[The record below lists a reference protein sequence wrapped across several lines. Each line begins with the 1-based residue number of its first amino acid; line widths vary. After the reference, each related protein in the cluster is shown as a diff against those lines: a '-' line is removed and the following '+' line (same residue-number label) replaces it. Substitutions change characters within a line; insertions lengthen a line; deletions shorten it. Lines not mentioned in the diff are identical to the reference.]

1 MKIHQRNLP
10 RVVIIGG
17 GFGGLEAAKALRKY
31 PVRVTLLDR
40 QNHHLFQP
48 LLYQVATA
56 ALSPADIA
64 EPLRRIVRRQ
74 ENCEVILGEAQ
85 SIDPARKVV
94 QTREGE
100 ISYDY
105 LIVATG
111 ARHSYFG
118 HEDWEKFAPGLKSL
132 DDAVE
137 IRRRMLLAFEIAET
151 AENDAIRRAAMTFVV
166 VGAGPTGVEMAGAIA
181 EIARVTLVR
190 DFRHIDPAQA
200 QVILLDAA
208 PRVLQA
214 YAPDLSDSARRQLV
228 DLKVEVR
235 LNAQVAQLDNAG
247 VTLQDGTH
255 IAARTVIWAAGNAA
269 SPLGRSLG
277 VPLDKQGRVIVNEDL
292 TIPGHPEIFVIGDL
306 AHFAPGGGPPLP
318 GLSPVA
324 MQQGRHVAKNI
335 RIHLAGG
342 WPAAFEYWD
351 KGTMA
356 TIGRHRAVA
365 DAGFLRFGG
374 FIAWLAWL
382 FIHLI
387 FLVSFR
393 NKLQVL
399 ISWAYAY
406 VTYGRGARL
415 ITGREWL
422 KPAVAPAVSTTV
434 PVPPMTGNASVRGDL
449 VAPEKVVRK
458 KREPVRPAKKPAPTP
473 PKRRA
478 SAKSRSKK

>member
-17 GFGGLEAAKALRKY
+17 GFGGLEAAKALRKL
-31 PVRVTLLDR
+31 PVRVTLLDC
-40 QNHHLFQP
+40 QNHHLFQL

-64 EPLRRIVRRQ
+64 EPLRRIVRKQ

-100 ISYDY
+100 IPYDY
-105 LIVATG
+105 LIVAAG

-151 AENDAIRRAAMTFVV
+151 AENDAVRRAAMNFVV
-166 VGAGPTGVEMAGAIA
+166 IGAGPTGVEMAGAIA
-181 EIARVTLVR
+181 EIAGVTLVK

-200 QVILLDAA
+200 HVILLDAA

-214 YAPDLSDSARRQLV
+214 YAPDLSESARRQLY
-228 DLKVEVR
+228 DLGVEIR
-235 LNAQVAQLDNAG
+235 LNAQVQQLDDAG

-292 TIPGHPEIFVIGDL
+292 TIPGHPEVFV
-306 AHFAPGGGPPLP
+306 
-318 GLSPVA
+318 
-324 MQQGRHVAKNI
+324 
-335 RIHLAGG
+335 
-342 WPAAFEYWD
+342 
-351 KGTMA
+351 
-356 TIGRHRAVA
+356 
-365 DAGFLRFGG
+365 
-374 FIAWLAWL
+374 
-382 FIHLI
+382 
-387 FLVSFR
+387 
-393 NKLQVL
+393 
-399 ISWAYAY
+399 
-406 VTYGRGARL
+406 
-415 ITGREWL
+415 
-422 KPAVAPAVSTTV
+422 
-434 PVPPMTGNASVRGDL
+434 
-449 VAPEKVVRK
+449 
-458 KREPVRPAKKPAPTP
+458 
-473 PKRRA
+473 
-478 SAKSRSKK
+478 